1 MERKSL
7 RNDLQSL
14 REQVLD
20 AALIIDVQEL
30 VKGYGHVSARIPG
43 RDAMVMTPRR
53 GPGLLEDPDE
63 MLVIDFKGN
72 LLEGDG
78 AVALEVIMHGAVYE
92 ARPEVSGIVRTHSK
106 YANVLSILGKP
117 LRAVHGFGT
126 FLGMEVP
133 IYEKPFL
140 ITNEELGREFVAKL
154 GNAEA
159 ILVRGNGN
167 LIVGHSVPE
176 ATVKAIFLE
185 EACEL
190 YYLALCV
197 GEPAYYTSAELAV
210 RSEPGYD
217 HFGRAWDY
225 YRERLYADFDEE

>member
-1 MERKSL
+1 MRD
-7 RNDLQSL
+7 DLQSL
-14 REQVLD
+14 REQILD
-20 AALIIDVQEL
+20 AALIIDNQGLVQ
-30 VKGYGHVSARIPG
+30 GYGHVSARIPG
-43 RDAMVMTPRR
+43 RDAMLMTPRR

-63 MLVIDFKGN
+63 MLVIDFNGRK
-72 LLEGDG
+72 LEGDG
-78 AVALEVIMHGAVYE
+78 DVAIEVIMHGAVYA
-92 ARPEVSGIVRTHSK
+92 ARPDVGGIVRTHSK
-106 YANVLSILGKP
+106 FANVLSILRKP
-117 LRAVHGFGT
+117 PRAVHGFGT

-133 IYEKPFL
+133 IFDKPFL
-140 ITNEELGREFVAKL
+140 VSNAELGREFVATL

-167 LIVGHSVPE
+167 LIVGRSVPE

-190 YYLALCV
+190 QYLAYTV
-197 GEPAYYTSAELAV
+197 GEPAYYTPDELAV

-225 YRERLYADFDEE
+225 YRERLYGEFEDED

>member
-1 MERKSL
+1 MRNDLKSL
-7 RNDLQSL
+7 REEL
-14 REQVLD
+14 LD
-20 AALIIDVQEL
+20 AALIIDNQEL
-30 VKGYGHVSARIPG
+30 VQGYGHVSARIPG
-43 RDAMVMTPRR
+43 RDAMLMTPRR

-63 MLVIDFKGN
+63 MLVVDFKGR
-72 LLEGDG
+72 LVEGDG
-78 AVALEVIMHGAVYE
+78 AVALEAIMHGAVYE
-92 ARPEVSGIVRTHSK
+92 ARPDVSGMVRTHAK
-106 YANVLSILGKP
+106 YGNVLSILGKP
-117 LRAVHGFGT
+117 PRAVHGFGT

-133 IYEKPFL
+133 IYSKPFL
-140 ITNEELGREFVAKL
+140 IVNEELAREFVATL

-167 LIVGHSVPE
+167 LIVGRSVPE

-190 YYLALCV
+190 QYLALCV
-197 GEPAYYTSAELAV
+197 GEPAYYSKDELAV

-225 YRERLYADFDEE
+225 YRERLYVDLDEE

>member
-1 MERKSL
+1 M
-7 RNDLQSL
+7 RNDLRSL
-14 REQVLD
+14 REELLD
-20 AALIIDVQEL
+20 AALIIDNQEL
-30 VKGYGHVSARIPG
+30 VQGYGHVSARIPG
-43 RDAMVMTPRR
+43 RDAMLMTPRR

-63 MLVIDFKGN
+63 MLVVDFKGK
-72 LLEGDG
+72 LVEGDG
-78 AVALEVIMHGAVYE
+78 AVALEAIMHGAVYE
-92 ARPEVSGIVRTHSK
+92 ARSDVSGMVRTHSK

-117 LRAVHGFGT
+117 PRAVHGFGT

-133 IYEKPFL
+133 VYEKPYL
-140 ITNEELGREFVAKL
+140 IVNEELAREFVATL

-190 YYLALCV
+190 QYLALCV
-197 GEPAYYTSAELAV
+197 GEPAYYTPAELAV

-225 YRERLYADFDEE
+225 YRERLYVDLDEE

>member
-1 MERKSL
+1 MRGDL
-7 RNDLQSL
+7 RSL
-14 REQVLD
+14 REQILD
-20 AALIIDVQEL
+20 AALIIDNQGLVQ
-30 VKGYGHVSARIPG
+30 GYGHVSARIPG
-43 RDAMVMTPRR
+43 EDAMLMTPRR

-63 MLVIDFKGN
+63 MLVLDFQGRK
-72 LLEGDG
+72 LEGEGD
-78 AVALEVIMHGAVYE
+78 VAIEVIMHGAVYE
-92 ARPEVSGIVRTHSK
+92 ARPDVEGIVRTHSK
-106 YANVLSILGKP
+106 YANVLSILRKP
-117 LRAVHGFGT
+117 PQAVHGFGT

-133 IYEKPFL
+133 IYDKPFL
-140 ITNEELGREFVAKL
+140 ISTADLGREFVARL
-154 GNAEA
+154 GDAEA

-190 YYLALCV
+190 QYLAYCV
-197 GEPAYYTSAELAV
+197 GEPAAYTPEELAV

-225 YRERLYADFDEE
+225 YRERLYLGIEEE